1 MDRPAVMADPAP
13 AHLDAATWLHQL
25 YGTAEDGWLTL
36 FTLDR
41 DTGRPSTDWATVGDL
56 DALAARAAVRE
67 PHSCVWFGVATR
79 RQRLDGGRRGGHDD
93 CAALPG
99 LWVDID
105 IAGPGHR
112 SAGRLARDRPHAHQ
126 LVDAFPLAP
135 TAVIDT
141 GGGLQAWWLFGELHD
156 VDEATDKL
164 LAAWGATWNRL
175 ADQHGIDLDNVF
187 DLPRIMRLPGTTNR
201 KEDLARPVV
210 ATSFDFDRRYGAD
223 DFDQYLDD
231 PPAPPR
237 HRTGT
242 DLPYI
247 GPERPGD
254 AYNLRHTGG
263 DILGRH
269 GFTIARTDRNGDEHW
284 VRPGKEARDGS
295 SATVY
300 AEDGHTTIWSST
312 VASQWPAV
320 EVNRPY
326 DPFGLYTALEHG
338 GRFDEARRA
347 LSAAGYGTP
356 LTNVTEVASLGQPPT
371 TRPSTIPIDLEL
383 APQRP
388 EPPLHALP
396 PWVGDQ
402 VRNIARQ
409 IGCDPT
415 IPAAFALG
423 ALSVAS
429 LGHVQVKVRS
439 GETLRSTGLYIAVAG
454 VPATGKSPAM
464 AMTFDALRDHE
475 LATIEQS
482 KAEVAKAEASRAI
495 AEKRAKEAID
505 NAARTGDADAE
516 RNAAQLGAVAATIE
530 VPPGGELMTANITP
544 EKLATLMRANAERIA
559 IVSDES
565 GVLNFDRYGDR
576 RTGGAN
582 IDLHLQGFTGE
593 PATIHRQS
601 APPVRLRHPLLAIV
615 AGVQPKALH
624 AAMSDDD
631 FRTRGLGSRFL
642 TVSTARLATNTDID
656 LDVWDHAIGDR
667 YDERLLEL
675 ARQWATWRSPAM
687 LTIAPEGRRAYSAWS
702 AEIRRQEG
710 SGGRLEGESGWASKM
725 RSSTLRIAAI
735 LHLAGGARHDD
746 PIAEATIA
754 AAIEWAEW
762 FIAHHLCDS
771 SDTPDQARR
780 LASTIAK
787 LAAHRDAEDG
797 IVTRRMLARL
807 ASRGL
812 RKPEEQAPPMAL
824 LVDRGWVELV
834 PDTLGFAPS
843 TEAAVAAATGFRL
856 HPDAA
861 RQMATRATNVAV
873 GGGSEADDHEKG
885 EMSRVSRVSP
895 YRGFE
900 TPLPSYG
907 DDSEPTPG
915 DTRDTRDNDAADGY
929 EVGALFDRPGV
940 LPPEPAS

>member
-1 MDRPAVMADPAP
+1 MPADEADTTPATN
-13 AHLDAATWLHQL
+13 LDHALTYARRGWRVVPIPP
-25 YGTAEDGWLTL
+25 GEKFPRGITAWQTEG
-36 FTLDR
+36 
-41 DTGRPSTDWATVGDL
+41 STDEAKIAHWWTKAPDHGIGIVTGAT
-56 DALAARAAVRE
+56 
-67 PHSCVWFGVATR
+67 S
-79 RQRLDGGRRGGHDD
+79 
-93 CAALPG
+93 G
-99 LWVDID
+99 LWVLDVDVAGDKVGDETLATHEHAYGELPPTYEVITGSGGRHYYFAWPD
-105 IAGPGHR
+105 GQTITNSASGRLGPGLDVRGEGGFVVAPPSTHANGSRYEPEASAPDHVAPAPRWLLDMLREPER
-112 SAGRLARDRPHAHQ
+112 SAPTRAE
-126 LVDAFPLAP
+126 LAP
-135 TAVIDT
+135 TTAPT
-141 GGGLQAWWLFGELHD
+141 GD
-156 VDEATDKL
+156 
-164 LAAWGATWNRL
+164 
-175 ADQHGIDLDNVF
+175 
-187 DLPRIMRLPGTTNR
+187 
-201 KEDLARPVV
+201 
-210 ATSFDFDRRYGAD
+210 
-223 DFDQYLDD
+223 
-231 PPAPPR
+231 
-237 HRTGT
+237 
-242 DLPYI
+242 
-247 GPERPGD
+247 RPGD
-254 AYNLRHTGG
+254 LFAAATTWAQ
-263 DILGRH
+263 ILEPDGWTLH
-269 GFTIARTDRNGDEHW
+269 HVDRDGEEHW
-284 VRPGKEARDGS
+284 TRPGKERRDGT
-295 SATVY
+295 SATTGYKGSDVLKVFTSSHPQLAADETY
-300 AEDGHTTIWSST
+300 TKLGYLAATRHGGDHAAAARALRADGHGP
-312 VASQWPAV
+312 Q
-320 EVNRPY
+320 
-326 DPFGLYTALEHG
+326 
-338 GRFDEARRA
+338 
-347 LSAAGYGTP
+347 
-356 LTNVTEVASLGQPPT
+356 TNVTEVASLGQPPT

-454 VPATGKSPAM
+454 VPATGKSPAL

-675 ARQWATWRSPAM
+675 ARQWASWRSPAM

-873 GGGSEADDHEKG
+873 GGGSEADDHEEG

-915 DTRDTRDNDAADGY
+915 DTRDTRDNEAADGY